1 MLRNENNNRII
12 KNACTALMGH
22 TDIRVEISG
31 RPKLKGLTL
40 RAPGAKIQL
49 LPEVKGRI
57 TPTDVLLPLVKGN
70 RPEGFILVTRQV
82 TETIADKL
90 KKNGIQFM
98 DEAGNAYI
106 NHPPVYIYI
115 KGNKN
120 PAPTKVPV
128 IGRAF
133 KQTGLRVLYTLLCN
147 PGLENHPYRTIAEK
161 AGVAL
166 GMVNWIM
173 RELKELGFLLEKGE
187 GRRRE
192 IRLINKERL
201 LERWITTYPEQLR
214 PRLILGRF
222 RGTAGWWKDAKLDPA
237 QAEWGGEAAAAKL
250 TGYLNPQE
258 ITVYV
263 DKENPGVV
271 LIPHKLKPDVD
282 GEVELL
288 RRFWRPGAVP
298 PHRGMVHPLLVYA
311 DLMGTGN
318 QRNIETARMIYEQY
332 IVQFVREA

>member
-1 MLRNENNNRII
+1 MLTAEDQKKII
-12 KNACTALMGH
+12 QNACFAFMGQ
-22 TDIRVEISG
+22 TGIRVEITG
-31 RPKLKGLTL
+31 RPNLRRLTVRL
-40 RAPGAKIQL
+40 PGGKVHL
-49 LPEVKGRI
+49 FPEVKGRI
-57 TPTDVLLPLVKGN
+57 TPTDAVLPLMKGKQ
-70 RPEGFILVTRQV
+70 PEGFILVTRQV

-90 KKNGIQFM
+90 QKNGIQFM

-115 KGNKN
+115 KGNKH
-120 PAPTKVPV
+120 PAPTKALV

-147 PGLENHPYRTIAEK
+147 PGLENQPYRTIAEK

-166 GMVNWIM
+166 GMVNWVM

-187 GRRRE
+187 GRGRE
-192 IRLINKERL
+192 ILLINKERL
-201 LERWITTYPEQLR
+201 LERWITAYPEQLR
-214 PRLILGRF
+214 PRLVLGRF
-222 RGTAGWWKDAKLDPA
+222 RGVAGWWKDAELDPA
-237 QAEWGGEAAAAKL
+237 QAQWGGEPAAAKL
-250 TGYLNPQE
+250 AGYLNPQE

-263 DKENPGVV
+263 DKENPGAV
-271 LIPHKLKPDVD
+271 LIPHKLKTDPD

-288 RRFWRPGAVP
+288 CRFWRPDAIP
-298 PHRGMVHPLLVYA
+298 LNRDMVHPLLIYA

-318 QRNIETARMIYEQY
+318 QRNIETARMIYEQH